1 MEPESRYNRWLVGCN
16 LLLRIDIKAH
26 SLPQRGNSQIAQR
39 THIVENMK
47 LKIKIAGTRVH
58 DVGYRV
64 FLLKNAMNLALPGL
78 STYNWDE
85 DGRQEVIALVEGDE
99 ARVASFLKTIE
110 KNKPEMAVVSS
121 VTFEDYDGDV
131 GRASEVAMFCSFV
144 QLDKAIPLLLDMR
157 DDLKAVRSTTDLT
170 LDEIKAVRKTTD
182 LTLDEIRAV
191 RKTTDLTLDEIK
203 AVRKTTDSTLDEI
216 KGMREDIQ
224 PGYAMQFRQMQS
236 DVRAIKDRLGM
247 S

>member
-1 MEPESRYNRWLVGCN
+1 
-16 LLLRIDIKAH
+16 
-26 SLPQRGNSQIAQR
+26 
-39 THIVENMK
+39 MK

-110 KNKPEMAVVSS
+110 KNKPEMAIVSS

-131 GRASEVAMFCSFV
+131 GRASEVAMFCTFV

-170 LDEIKAVRKTTD
+170 LGEIRAVRKTTD